1 MSPANGRAPKDA
13 ALRALAEVL
22 APLVVEI
29 LREQRADDGDA
40 ALAELLATAG
50 YELDHGGEVS
60 P

>member
-1 MSPANGRAPKDA
+1 MSAGKAQGPKDA

-22 APLVVEI
+22 APMVVEI

-50 YELDHGGEVS
+50 YELDRGEVQS
-60 P
+60 